1 MRSVFIGER
10 EIKLRANI
18 LALTY
23 YEQEFNSSLLDDFAS
38 VADGAESM
46 GKELDFGKL
55 RLTDVLKMT
64 YALNKAST
72 HPSNPFPSF
81 LEWQYDLN
89 IDLTNF
95 DWYTGVIDEI
105 TEGFFRSAGALGRAE
120 QAAKKKAGETQKAR
134 PDVTSEPQADGI

>member
-46 GKELDFGKL
+46 GEDLDFGKL

-105 TEGFFRSAGALGRAE
+105 TEGFFRAARTPESA
-120 QAAKKKAGETQKAR
+120 ETTTKRQVPEEAR
-134 PDVTSEPQADGI
+134 PANVDESETDGV